1 MLAFLVNPDN
11 ADRGSVPSHNDL
23 WITPVAGAGRAAG
36 KLAKIALPTWAYRI
50 AGWVGND
57 RIGLLQSSPL
67 HGAVYTVPLS
77 GGKATQ
83 VTHDSEAVPTS
94 PQWSP
99 DGQRIYVR
107 WMMGDVAFVPAGGG
121 KVTVVAQSGERV
133 TESMPVGGNHV
144 SPDGKHIVFAG
155 ARSGGAAF
163 TVHLWT
169 MPVTGGEPV
178 QLTKNLDRHAFQPRW
193 SPDGKW
199 IVFHAQTK
207 SGELDENIFI
217 MPSAGGEPRQLT
229 RHADCRCALPAW
241 SPGGDSIA
249 YACSDKTI
257 RVVPFRGGEPRTVLT
272 VEDSATG
279 QARFD
284 FRGGS
289 LAWTP
294 DGSRLLYA
302 DKGRVW
308 TVPAAGGGPTAIN
321 SDVDGNIQQ
330 FALSPDGKTIAFNV
344 LSGGDMELWMMEG
357 FLPLV
362 KSK

>member
-1 MLAFLVNPDN
+1 
-11 ADRGSVPSHNDL
+11 L
-23 WITPVAGAGRAAG
+23 WITPVIGAAGAAG
-36 KLAKIALPTWAYRI
+36 TPTKIALPTWAYRI
-50 AGWVGND
+50 AGWFANH
-57 RIGLLQSSPL
+57 RIGLLQFSPL
-67 HGAVYTVPLS
+67 HSAVYTVPLS

-83 VTHDSEAVPTS
+83 VTQDSEAVPES

-133 TESMPVGGNHV
+133 TEGMPVGGNHI
-144 SPDGKHIVFAG
+144 SPDGKRIVFAG
-155 ARSGGAAF
+155 ARMGGASSI
-163 TVHLWT
+163 VHLWT
-169 MPVTGGEPV
+169 MPVTGGEAV
-178 QLTKNLDRHAFQPRW
+178 QLTMTPDRHAFQPRW
-193 SPDGKW
+193 SPNGRW
-199 IVFHAQTK
+199 IVFHSQTR
-207 SGELDENIFI
+207 SAERELDENIFI
-217 MPSAGGEPRQLT
+217 VSSEGGEPRQLT
-229 RHADCRCALPAW
+229 NHADCRCALPAW
-241 SPGGDSIA
+241 SPSGDAIA

-279 QARFD
+279 EARFD

-302 DKGRVW
+302 DKGRIW
-308 TVPAAGGGPTAIN
+308 TVPAAGGRPTAI
-321 SDVDGNIQQ
+321 STDVGGDVHQ

-344 LSGGDMELWMMEG
+344 LSGGDTELWMMED
-357 FLPLV
+357 FLPLIA
-362 KSK
+362 KRR